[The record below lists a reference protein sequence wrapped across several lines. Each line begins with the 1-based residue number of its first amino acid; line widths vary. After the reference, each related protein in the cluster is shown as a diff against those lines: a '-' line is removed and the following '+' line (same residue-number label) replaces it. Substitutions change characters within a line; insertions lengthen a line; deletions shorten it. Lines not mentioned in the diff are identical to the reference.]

1 VLPDTSSNINPT
13 GGRLSHKRATSPGRG
28 ADFAAGFP
36 PTGADLPSFKIFGLR
51 VHAIEMA
58 DTLERLRCWIDDR
71 QASAR
76 FVAVTAMHGVAEA
89 RRNGAFRNILNS
101 ADLVVAD
108 GTPLVWIG
116 RIKGHHLRRRV
127 SGCDLLDNF
136 CRESGSAYRH
146 FFYGGTQGAAESLA
160 RTLRDKFGIVIAGT
174 YTPPF
179 RPLTNAEE
187 EELTAMV
194 EQASPDVLWVGLSS
208 PKQETFM
215 YEHRDRLKV
224 PLMLGVG
231 AAFDLNS
238 GNVRRAPVWMRD
250 YGLEWLFRLAAEP
263 RRLWRRYLITIPKA
277 VWFVCLELI
286 GFSKVPVG
294 ESRNPRNEQI
304 TFDRWIPIEKTNTAG
319 EVDEYVG

>member
-1 VLPDTSSNINPT
+1 VLPDTSSVIDPIGAET
-13 GGRLSHKRATSPGRG
+13 LGRETNFGAASSHPEV
-28 ADFAAGFP
+28 DP
-36 PTGADLPSFKIFGLR
+36 PIDIPSFEICGVR

-58 DTLERLRCWIDDR
+58 DTLKQLRSWIDGS

-89 RRNGAFRNILNS
+89 RQNEGFRHILNS

-108 GTPLVWIG
+108 GTPLVWFG
-116 RIKGHHLRRRV
+116 RIKGHRLRRRV
-127 SGCDLLDNF
+127 SGCDLLDKF
-136 CRESGSAYRH
+136 CRETGSAYRH
-146 FFYGGTQGAAESLA
+146 FFFGGIPGAAESLA
-160 RTLRDKFGIVIAGT
+160 RVLQDKFGILIAGT

-179 RPLTNAEE
+179 RPLTNVEEAE
-187 EELTAMV
+187 LAAIV

-208 PKQETFM
+208 PKQETWMFD
-215 YEHRDRLKV
+215 HRHRLKV

-250 YGLEWLFRLAAEP
+250 HGLEWLFRLGAEP

-286 GFSKVPVG
+286 GFPSISVAERGK
-294 ESRNPRNEQI
+294 
-304 TFDRWIPIEKTNTAG
+304 
-319 EVDEYVG
+319 

>member
-1 VLPDTSSNINPT
+1 MQPDTSLGTNPT
-13 GGRLSHKRATSPGRG
+13 VGVEALGCG
-28 ADFAAGFP
+28 AGFAAGLSHAGVGRP
-36 PTGADLPSFKIFGLR
+36 IDVPSFEIFGLR

-58 DTLERLRCWIDDR
+58 DTMERLRSWIDDR
-71 QASAR
+71 QSSAR

-89 RRNGAFRNILNS
+89 RKNGAFRNILNS

-116 RIKGHHLRRRV
+116 RAKGHKLRRRV
-127 SGCDLLDNF
+127 SGCDLVDNF
-136 CRESGSAYRH
+136 CRESGGAYRH
-146 FFYGGTQGAAESLA
+146 FFYGGTDGAAESLA
-160 RTLRDKFGIVIAGT
+160 RALRDKFGIVVAGT

-179 RPLTNAEE
+179 RPLTIAEE
-187 EELTAMV
+187 AELTATV

-215 YEHRDRLKV
+215 HEYRHRLKV
-224 PLMLGVG
+224 PVMLGVG

-250 YGLEWLFRLAAEP
+250 HGLEWLFRLAAEP
-263 RRLWRRYLITIPKA
+263 RRLWRRYLVTIPKA

-286 GFSKVPVG
+286 GFSKVAVS
-294 ESRNPRNEQI
+294 ESRSPRNEQ
-304 TFDRWIPIEKTNTAG
+304 TVFDRCIPAEKTNTAG
-319 EVDEYVG
+319 QVDEYVG

>member
-1 VLPDTSSNINPT
+1 MLPDKSSNTNPIGVKTLIRGT
-13 GGRLSHKRATSPGRG
+13 GFGAATARSGVGRPN
-28 ADFAAGFP
+28 DI
-36 PTGADLPSFKIFGLR
+36 PSFEICGVR

-58 DTLERLRCWIDDR
+58 DTLKQLRSWIDDT
-71 QASAR
+71 QSSER
-76 FVAVTAMHGVAEA
+76 FVAITAMHGLAEA
-89 RRNGAFRNILNS
+89 QQNEAFRHILNS
-101 ADLVVAD
+101 ADLLVPD

-116 RIKGHHLRRRV
+116 RIKGHQLRRRV

-146 FFYGGTQGAAESLA
+146 FFFGGTTGAAESLA
-160 RTLRDKFGIVIAGT
+160 KALRDKFGILIAGT

-179 RPLTNAEE
+179 RPLTNGEE
-187 EELTAMV
+187 ADLAAIV

-208 PKQETFM
+208 PKQETWM
-215 YEHRDRLKV
+215 YEHRHRLKV

-238 GNVRRAPVWMRD
+238 GNVPRAPVWMRD
-250 YGLEWLFRLAAEP
+250 HGLEWLFRLGSEP

-286 GFSKVPVG
+286 GFPSISVAERGK
-294 ESRNPRNEQI
+294 
-304 TFDRWIPIEKTNTAG
+304 
-319 EVDEYVG
+319 

>member
-1 VLPDTSSNINPT
+1 VLPDTNSGIDPIGAETLVRELNFGAASSHPEV
-13 GGRLSHKRATSPGRG
+13 
-28 ADFAAGFP
+28 DP
-36 PTGADLPSFKIFGLR
+36 PIDIPSFKICGVR

-58 DTLERLRCWIDDR
+58 DTLKQLRTWIDGT
-71 QASAR
+71 QSTAR

-89 RRNGAFRNILNS
+89 RQNENFRHILNS

-146 FFYGGTQGAAESLA
+146 FFFGGIPGAAERLA
-160 RTLRDKFGIVIAGT
+160 RALRNKFGIIIAGT

-179 RPLTNAEE
+179 RPLTNVEEAE
-187 EELTAMV
+187 LAAIV

-208 PKQETFM
+208 PKQETWM
-215 YEHRDRLKV
+215 YGHRHKLNV

-250 YGLEWLFRLAAEP
+250 NGLEWLFRLGAEP
-263 RRLWRRYLITIPKA
+263 RRLWKRYLVTIPKA
-277 VWFVCLELI
+277 VWFVCLELM
-286 GFSKVPVG
+286 GFPGIPV
-294 ESRNPRNEQI
+294 
-304 TFDRWIPIEKTNTAG
+304 AG
-319 EVDEYVG
+319 RGK

>member
-1 VLPDTSSNINPT
+1 VLPDTSAGMNPT
-13 GGRLSHKRATSPGRG
+13 GVKTLGGGADLGAALSH
-28 ADFAAGFP
+28 AGVEQRP
-36 PTGADLPSFKIFGLR
+36 IDLPSFEIFGTR

-58 DTLERLRCWIDDR
+58 DTMERLRSWIDDP
-71 QASAR
+71 QPNAR
-76 FVAVTAMHGVAEA
+76 FVAITAMHGVAEA
-89 RRNGAFRNILNS
+89 RQNGAFRHILNS
-101 ADLVVAD
+101 ADLVVPD

-127 SGCDLLDNF
+127 SGCDLLDDF
-136 CRESGSAYRH
+136 CRDSGSGYRH
-146 FFYGGTQGAAESLA
+146 FFFGGTHGAAESLA

-187 EELTAMV
+187 AELAAIV

-208 PKQETFM
+208 PKQETWM
-215 YEHRDRLKV
+215 YEHRHRLKV

-238 GNVRRAPVWMRD
+238 GNVPRAPVWMRD
-250 YGLEWLFRLAAEP
+250 HGLEWLFRLASEP
-263 RRLWRRYLITIPKA
+263 RRLWKRYLVTIPKA

-286 GFSKVPVG
+286 GFSNVNSGSVG
-294 ESRNPRNEQI
+294 KR
-304 TFDRWIPIEKTNTAG
+304 DA
-319 EVDEYVG
+319 

>member
-1 VLPDTSSNINPT
+1 VLPDTSPGIDLAEGVKTPDHAGDLAAT
-13 GGRLSHKRATSPGRG
+13 VRHDGVGRPS
-28 ADFAAGFP
+28 
-36 PTGADLPSFKIFGLR
+36 DLPCFEVAGVR

-58 DTLERLRCWIDDR
+58 DTMERLHSWISDP
-71 QASAR
+71 QSNAR

-89 RRNGAFRNILNS
+89 RRNGEFRRILNS

-108 GTPLVWIG
+108 GTPLVWVG
-116 RIKGHHLRRRV
+116 RIKGYHLRRRV

-136 CRESGSAYRH
+136 CSESGSAYRH

-160 RTLRDKFGIVIAGT
+160 TALRDKFRIVIAGT

-187 EELTAMV
+187 AELASIV
-194 EQASPDVLWVGLSS
+194 EQASPDVIWVGLSS
-208 PKQETFM
+208 PKQETWM
-215 YEHRDRLKV
+215 YEHRHRLKV
-224 PLMLGVG
+224 PLMVGVG

-250 YGLEWLFRLAAEP
+250 RGLEWLFRLASEP

-277 VWFVCLELI
+277 LWFVCLELI
-286 GFSKVPVG
+286 GFSNVADG
-294 ESRNPRNEQI
+294 ERRSKPNEHT
-304 TFDRWIPIEKTNTAG
+304 TF
-319 EVDEYVG
+319 